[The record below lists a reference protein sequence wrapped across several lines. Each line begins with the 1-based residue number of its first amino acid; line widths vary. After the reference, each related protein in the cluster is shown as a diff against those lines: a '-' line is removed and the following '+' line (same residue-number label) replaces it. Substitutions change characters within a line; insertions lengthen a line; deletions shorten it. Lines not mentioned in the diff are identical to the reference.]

1 MKKIRETEDY
11 ERKWRRLEKR
21 KIMKKGGG
29 LEKRKIMKK
38 GGKDYRKLRGSI
50 GKNEEYE
57 RNERE

>member
-1 MKKIRETEDY
+1 
-11 ERKWRRLEKR
+11 
-21 KIMKKGGG
+21 MKKGGG